1 MLTLVTD
8 QAELPRSAE
17 PGHLK
22 MLLLLFL
29 SSFCCHWGVIF
40 VIVLSFGC
48 VMMRHCSAM
57 SYHFSVPQM
66 PGSKKRKDRNMTPQK
81 KLRKIRCSKCLDVI
95 PARTRHD
102 KKNDN
107 PKKAATICHEKK
119 LLGSSFLP
127 YPLVTIDIANWKI
140 IILIGFNR

>member
-102 KKNDN
+102 KKTTTQ
-107 PKKAATICHEKK
+107 KRQRRFATKRSCWAAV
-119 LLGSSFLP
+119 F
-127 YPLVTIDIANWKI
+127 YPTLWLQLT
-140 IILIGFNR
+140 